1 MTNSQLSTVLNICI
15 RLLDAADDL
24 GVDVTSIVKGKID
37 SEFNDKMFEVCG
49 FGREN
54 QRLPVLTQSEIDTG
68 RFNGK
73 LDAVKAYKTR
83 TGQSLMDSK
92 HAVEQWFENNGL
104 AFHKY

>member
-54 QRLPVLTQSEIDTG
+54 QRLPVLTLHNQ
-68 RFNGK
+68 R
-73 LDAVKAYKTR
+73 LTR
-83 TGQSLMDSK
+83 GGLM
-92 HAVEQWFENNGL
+92 VNWML
-104 AFHKY
+104 